1 MCEGGPVGIF
11 KKKQLVSSVCLKYM
25 GRGDMKDFLLSVSV
39 NVSLSLYILKNTL
52 LKLTPF
58 YRENLVGLFE
68 SCC

>member
-1 MCEGGPVGIF
+1 
-11 KKKQLVSSVCLKYM
+11 M
-25 GRGDMKDFLLSVSV
+25 GRVDMKDFLLSVSV
-39 NVSLSLYILKNTL
+39 NVSLSLFILKNTL